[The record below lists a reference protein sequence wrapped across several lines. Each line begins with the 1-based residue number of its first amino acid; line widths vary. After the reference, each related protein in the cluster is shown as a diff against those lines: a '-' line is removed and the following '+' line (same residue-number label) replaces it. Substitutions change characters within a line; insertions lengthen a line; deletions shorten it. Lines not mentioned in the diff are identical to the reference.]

1 MSTDGD
7 GVPDIDDRCPTVKG
21 NIVNKG
27 CPEIA
32 MQDVKKI
39 ASIEGKFFFENASAK
54 LKTSSYV
61 QLNEL
66 VIILN
71 RYDATNLE
79 IQGHTD
85 TNGSDVYNIK
95 LSQERTESVKQ
106 YLLSKGISETRL
118 LALGFGE
125 GEPIANNKT
134 AAGRAK
140 NRRVELKTTY

>member
-1 MSTDGD
+1 
-7 GVPDIDDRCPTVKG
+7 
-21 NIVNKG
+21 
-27 CPEIA
+27 
-32 MQDVKKI
+32 MQDVEKI
-39 ASIEGKFFFENASAK
+39 ASIAGKLFFENASAK

-85 TNGSDVYNIK
+85 SNGSDAYNIK

-125 GEPIANNKT
+125 GKPIANNKT